1 MYKDLKEICY
11 QANLELPKLGLVIYT
26 FGNVSAVDRKAGVY
40 AIKPS
45 GVEYDKLRPENMV
58 IISLE
63 TGEVVE
69 GKLRPSSDTNTHTVL
84 YRAFPQIG
92 GIVHTHSTYA
102 VGWAQAARSVPLY
115 GTTHADHLSQDIPC
129 TEFMADDRI
138 ANDYE
143 TETGLQIVD
152 CFQKKNLNPNEIPMV
167 LVAGHGPFTWGATA
181 AKALYN
187 AKVLEELCRMA
198 LLTERVNPNATRLK
212 QALIDKHYNR
222 KHGKDAYY
230 GQK

>member
-58 IISLE
+58 IISLG